1 MQVLAV
7 CTANLCRSPTA
18 AALLQR
24 HLRAAGTEAT
34 ARSVGLLSVSGLI
47 PGPIVEELARLGAS
61 PDDAARVPLTEAAVR
76 DADLVIG
83 LERQHV
89 REVILLAPDVEPRA
103 FTLKE
108 LARRGERA
116 GPASPN
122 ERLAGWLGALAV
134 TREPSDLLGE
144 SSRDDVADPYGGSQR
159 AYRRAVTEIDEL
171 TRRVARLLAGR
182 GGRA

>member
-24 HLRAAGTEAT
+24 HLRAAGTEVT
-34 ARSVGLLSVSGLI
+34 ARSTGLMGVGGPI
-47 PGPIVEELARLGAS
+47 PPPIVEELARLGAS
-61 PDDAARVPLTEAAVR
+61 PEDAARVLLTEVAVR
-76 DADLVIG
+76 DADLIIG

-89 REVILLAPDVEPRA
+89 REVILLAPDVEARA

-116 GPASPN
+116 GPASPTVP
-122 ERLAGWLGALAV
+122 LAGWLGALAAA
-134 TREPSDLLGE
+134 RQPADLLGE
-144 SSRDDVADPYGGSQR
+144 SSSDDVADPYGGSR
-159 AYRRAVTEIDEL
+159 RGYRRAVTEIDEL
-171 TRRVARLLAGR
+171 TGRVARLLAGR